1 MGTNTMAKVA
11 VFHSVLGVRPGVTDA
26 ARRLTDAGH
35 DVLVVDQYV
44 GRVFDDYQ
52 EADAFAQSVGY
63 PELMSRA
70 LEAVRKLD
78 DGFVCLGFSNG
89 GGMAEHVAGRR
100 AVSGAILVSAALPLD
115 MAGVSSWPADVP
127 VQMHYTARD
136 PFRRDD
142 WIHEIRN
149 AVQAAGASFDMFEY
163 GGDGH
168 LFTDRSRPDEYQSDD
183 AELCWKRV
191 LAFAPLNQ

>member
-1 MGTNTMAKVA
+1 MATVA
-11 VFHSVLGVRPGVTDA
+11 VFHSVLGVRQGVRDA

-35 DVLVVDQYV
+35 EVLVVDQYV

-52 EADAFAQSVGY
+52 EADTFAQGVGY

-70 LEAVRKLD
+70 VEAVAKLA

-89 GGMAEHVAGRR
+89 GGMAEHVASERV
-100 AVSGAILVSAALPLD
+100 VSGVMLVSAALPVE
-115 MAGVSSWPADVP
+115 MAGADSWPLGVP

-142 WIHEIRN
+142 WIGELRA
-149 AVQAAGASFDMFEY
+149 AVQAAGAPFDLFEY
-163 GGDGH
+163 GGEGH
-168 LFTDRSRPDEYQSDD
+168 LFTDRSRLDEYQPADS
-183 AELCWKRV
+183 ELFWQRV
-191 LAFAPLNQ
+191 LAFAPLNR